1 MTNTNKWKHF
11 YPKLQDILL
20 INFMRER
27 YPEELRFIFNQY
39 NHPDSSY
46 MTCRRVKDWL
56 NVGCMDDE
64 GCWDGD
70 WKPKWEEFINYVIG
84 EMMIDD

>member
-1 MTNTNKWKHF
+1 
-11 YPKLQDILL
+11 
-20 INFMRER
+20 
-27 YPEELRFIFNQY
+27 
-39 NHPDSSY
+39 
-46 MTCRRVKDWL
+46 MTCGRVKDWM

-84 EMMIDD
+84 EMMLDD